1 MPRQVKPRIIHHDI
15 ATSAPLQFDL
25 TPHFNDAHLITL
37 NYTFKELYMVLEISP
52 EWGGGRWHKM
62 KMETRKSKEEAD
74 ADVRSMLQWGN
85 DADLPDFPNNPSMQ
99 IMVWECCGSTEKEI
113 IRTVSAFACL
123 HDPDI
128 VVLVGAPNIEERHK
142 KLGPSGDML
151 FTNIHSM
158 GTGGGSHGDVLVAY
172 KSYMFEMEPHWHDGN
187 GFDAVISHKAYNW
200 FISSQQS
207 LG

>member
-25 TPHFNDAHLITL
+25 TPQFNDAHLITL
-37 NYTFKELYMVLEISP
+37 NYTFKEIYMVLEFAP
-52 EWGGGRWHKM
+52 EWNGGRWHTM
-62 KMETRKSKEEAD
+62 KMETRKSKEQAD
-74 ADVRSMLQWGN
+74 ANVRSMLH
-85 DADLPDFPNNPSMQ
+85 
-99 IMVWECCGSTEKEI
+99 TEKEI

-128 VVLVGAPNIEERHK
+128 VVLVGAPNIEERHN